1 MVKYKAPHGQFLV
14 YPEHDD
20 VAEFLNAGWYEFR
33 EIAFFYRYLRK
44 GSSVLDIGAHCGLY
58 SAIAKSIVG
67 EKGYVLAVE
76 PNAGLAPSLSANIG
90 IEKPLDDIDSLQG
103 KGSEWLAVAAMD
115 EPGTVYLSGTTEEK
129 SAYREVFK
137 ESAETSVPV
146 PGVRIDDIDAKLE
159 RRFDLIKVDVEGV
172 EDLVL
177 AGMTNLL
184 EAAKSVVLMIEFTE
198 ANQIRHG
205 GSTSL
210 LAAKIRKA
218 GLGLHH
224 YDEVSG
230 KLIPLAVDASLEH
243 ANVFVCRDPDAVN
256 ARLASAPAKQ
266 AGWAEEIVLRG
277 QASEAMYRK
286 VLDYKNFRNR
296 VPDWVGM
303 ISGSLQDLRGD
314 DTPAANDMVSS
325 ASQLVEGPL
334 EHDTSWAIVDLVEN
348 ALGQLEGVSRWA
360 ATTLR
365 ENAVLLRQ
373 ADPGVSFVDFGE
385 LFASEGLVDEM
396 REGIAAMG
404 KDFVILGDVRRALGE
419 GAPAQLVRDLEGYMA
434 RQQAGAAGVITNA
447 FAFRTLKPLFDEQRI
462 RMRKLEIQLS
472 GLQETVVQRDHEL
485 VSLRSEKDQAIA
497 ALQSEKDQAIAAL
510 RSENDQ
516 AIEAFQ
522 SEKDREIAA
531 LRSEKDQAIEALRS
545 ENDQAIEAFQSEKD
559 QAIASLLSELGS
571 LRTEYDQMTSDLS
584 ARATLA
590 EQTLDGIHADDQ
602 RSIVIARGAVLELRN
617 LVQDIKSDHSVM
629 NDLIRSVRSSRVA
642 TLAAVA
648 GTGPRKMTTPLMHR
662 ANEARG
668 RLADAQTRIAFLQ
681 TLFAP
686 SADEADGQQDDEI
699 NWGDYNAAMTEQGRS
714 RRDEHIR
721 MTQNDIQAMGEAALA
736 LKRSRIMQIATALGL
751 PASRELDR
759 MYDIYCARP
768 EA

>member
-522 SEKDREIAA
+522 SEKD
-531 LRSEKDQAIEALRS
+531 
-545 ENDQAIEAFQSEKD
+545 